1 MKAAAGGGDD
11 RTFDDYKDCKND
23 ANIMAQLKTDQ
34 GEEVIFSCAVAK
46 YNRWGMKQERT
57 LLLTNHSLYN
67 IKKDNIQRKIGILSI
82 KAITKSTKGGNF
94 EFVVHI
100 KNEYDYRFESDYRD

>member
-1 MKAAAGGGDD
+1 M
-11 RTFDDYKDCKND
+11 RTFDDFKDCKND
-23 ANIMAQLKTDQ
+23 ANIVAQLKTED
-34 GEEVIFSCAVAK
+34 GEEVVFSCSVIK

-67 IKKDNIQRKIGILSI
+67 IKKDNIQRKIGVVSI
-82 KAITKSTKGGNF
+82 KALTKSSKKDNL

-100 KNEYDYRFESDYRD
+100 KNEYDYRFESDYRE

>member
-46 YNRWGMKQERT
+46 YNRWGMK
-57 LLLTNHSLYN
+57 
-67 IKKDNIQRKIGILSI
+67 
-82 KAITKSTKGGNF
+82 
-94 EFVVHI
+94 
-100 KNEYDYRFESDYRD
+100 